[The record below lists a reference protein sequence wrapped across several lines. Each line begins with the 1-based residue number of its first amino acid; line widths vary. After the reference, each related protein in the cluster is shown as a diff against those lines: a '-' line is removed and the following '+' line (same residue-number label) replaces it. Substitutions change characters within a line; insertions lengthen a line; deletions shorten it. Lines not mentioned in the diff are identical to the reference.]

1 MIALWRSTTMTR
13 RLVTYVAVAYLLAVT
28 LPSAASAAG
37 AATAAKGKAVHEH
50 HHSMKAP
57 ATPKIDLNT
66 APESDLTALPGID
79 EATAQ
84 KIVSM
89 RPFKSSQQLVSKN
102 IVTKEEFTK
111 IRNRVTARQ
120 SSMESK
126 KSDNAAA
133 KATPQTPGSS
143 EGTTK

>member
-1 MIALWRSTTMTR
+1 MTR
-13 RLVTYVAVAYLLAVT
+13 RLITYFAVAYLLAVT

-37 AATAAKGKAVHEH
+37 ATTAAKGKAVHEH
-50 HHSMKAP
+50 HHTMKAA
-57 ATPKIDLNT
+57 ATPKVDLNS

-89 RPFKSSQQLVSKN
+89 RPWKNSSQLVAKN
-102 IVTKEEFTK
+102 VVTKEEFTK
-111 IRNRVTARQ
+111 IRTKVIARQ
-120 SSMESK
+120 ETK
-126 KSDNAAA
+126 KADNAATKEA
-133 KATPQTPGSS
+133 PKTSGSS